1 VTNKTEEQAQ
11 KTSPITNLNVGLAF
25 LSILPP
31 APPTP
36 RGGKKVELRFADV
49 IVQNV
54 DPAGKVT
61 ISMQE

>member
-1 VTNKTEEQAQ
+1 MTNKTEEQAQ
-11 KTSPITNLNVGLAF
+11 EVLPITNLNVGLAF

-31 APPTP
+31 APTP
-36 RGGKKVELRFADV
+36 RVGKKVELRFVDV
-49 IVQNV
+49 IVQNI